1 MADGKIVIETGLDTT
16 GIENGLGKIS
26 SLAQKGL
33 ATATKTI
40 TAASAALSGMGGYA
54 VKVGSSFE
62 SAMSQVAATMGM
74 STEEIHNGSAEF
86 AKLQEAAK
94 NAGATTMFSATQAAD
109 ALNYMA
115 LAGYDTNK
123 AVNTLPTILNL
134 AAAGNMDLATA
145 SDMVTDSMS
154 ALGDKAGTVES
165 FVDKM
170 AKTSQKS
177 NTSVQQLGEA
187 LLTVG
192 GTAKSLAG
200 GVTEANTVLGIFA
213 DNGVKGAEGGTA
225 LRNVILSLSAPTDTA
240 RKKMEELGLNV
251 FDAEGKMRP
260 LNDTFNDLNKILGSM
275 NEGERT
281 QVLNTIFNKVDLKSV
296 NALLANSGERFD
308 QLKGYIEDAD
318 GAAGQMADTMQ
329 DNLQGK
335 MTTLNS
341 ALEGLGI
348 GIYENIED
356 SLKEAAEEGISAV
369 GRISNAL
376 QDGGLDAAVEE
387 AGAVLADLSV
397 KVAQSAPKMVNAS
410 VSLIKAFAK
419 GIVNNKSQLK
429 KSATEIVNVLSTGL
443 IKLLP
448 KKMQEPAKKGMDALK
463 RTFDAGLKSIVK
475 IAEPIVSGLGKIF
488 IKLADNMD
496 KIAPVTVSLVAA
508 FKTFKTVSGPV
519 TTVVSVITKLSRVSS
534 EAGGVMAA
542 LNAVMSANPA
552 AMIAIGIGA
561 LAGGIAFLALKSNEA
576 SKEQVAFQKEIDNLS
591 ASIEKNRNELDELS
605 SSIEGTNNSAESSA
619 APLERLKGKLSEAF
633 DETGKMKQGCEQLAG
648 SILNQLNEAM
658 GTEYSITA
666 DGFIQN
672 NEGVKQS
679 LGDVTQSID
688 EYVRSLKKK
697 AVQEAVTNQYADNL
711 QKQSE
716 IQADLTKAQN
726 QYNKALDEYAKAL
739 EEYTKT
745 WDGNAKKA
753 FKEAN
758 ENLEDTR
765 ENLSE
770 ATKEAK
776 KAEVQTSSLD
786 KVMDLLGEGT
796 PESIQKALE
805 AYAKIP
811 TESDKAAKS
820 VKYSQETIEKA
831 LESTDY
837 AKMSQGFRM
846 AAEEIKVSGGE
857 IPKTLQ
863 DAITN
868 AINNIEKL
876 GPEGKEALASG
887 MSEAM
892 EGMKDK
898 VPEFQNVSSMT
909 SEEIIKT
916 FATYLKDSGALGD
929 VGTEAIEQLIQ
940 GIDEVDTQTTPAQK
954 ASDAVDSTINQLETG
969 EDFIRTAAGN
979 SAGAITRGFTETD
992 YSGAVF
998 AAAKA
1003 CGMTVEEVL
1012 AHQEELYMA
1021 ALTVAQSG
1029 ATGFTAADMPAVFGS
1044 NASAAASAANTYLLS
1059 SAESMQLSASALGNA
1074 ANTGIVAGNM
1084 PGTFSSQSQS
1094 AVSGLVNSLNSG
1106 AGSASSA
1113 ASALGNA
1120 AKSGLGNMS
1129 VAGNYQTAATSATQ
1143 NFARTLSA
1151 GQGSTKASASALG
1164 NSAKN
1169 SLKGTNIPSNFT
1181 QQAKTATNQFAAG
1194 IRNGTNSASSAA
1206 RGLGTAATKGLSSV
1220 NVASSA
1226 KTQGSNLASNFVS
1239 GINSGKGSADSA
1251 AASLGR
1257 TAVSGLSSNSGGS
1270 YSIGVNFSNGFA
1282 NGIRAGSYGVASAAA
1297 SVAAAAANAAK
1308 ANLQIHSPSRVG
1320 GWIGKMFDYGI
1331 SGGMEDNTSVVTQ
1344 AAEMVTDAMQVDV
1357 KSLLGMMRGAVS
1369 ETVSRITTN
1378 KMLERA
1384 PQAYGYTASQNTE
1397 VKQEI
1402 NFYQPVQSPVE
1413 MSRALRKEA
1422 RRLAWT

>member
-1 MADGKIVIETGLDTT
+1 MADGKIVIETGLDTK

-26 SLAQKGL
+26 SLASKGL

-40 TAASAALSGMGGYA
+40 TATSAALSGMGGYA
-54 VKVGSSFE
+54 IKVGSSFE
-62 SAMSQVAATMGM
+62 AAMSQVAATMGM
-74 STEEIHNGSAEF
+74 SAEEIHNGSAEF
-86 AKLQEAAK
+86 SKLQEAAK
-94 NAGATTMFSATQAAD
+94 NAGATTKFSATQAAE

-123 AVNTLPTILNL
+123 SVQTLPTVLNL
-134 AAAGNMDLATA
+134 AAAGDMDLATA

-225 LRNVILSLSAPTDTA
+225 LRNVILSLSAPTDIA
-240 RKKMEELGLNV
+240 RKKMAELGLNV

-376 QDGGLDAAVEE
+376 QNGGLDAAVEE

-448 KKMQEPAKKGMDALK
+448 KKMQEPAEKGMDALK
-463 RTFDAGLKSIVK
+463 RTFYAGLKSVVK
-475 IAEPIVSGLGKIF
+475 IAEPIVSGLGKVF

-496 KIAPVTVSLVAA
+496 TVAPIVVSLVAA
-508 FKTFKTVSGPV
+508 FKTFKTVEGPV
-519 TTVVSVITKLSRVSS
+519 VTVTSVVIKLSRASS

-552 AMIAIGIGA
+552 AMIAIGIAA
-561 LAGGIAFLALKSNEA
+561 LAGGIAYLALKSNEA

-591 ASIEKNRNELDELS
+591 ASIEKNRNELDNLS
-605 SSIEGTNNSAESSA
+605 SSIESTNKSAESSA
-619 APLERLKGKLSEAF
+619 APLERLKNKMSEAF
-633 DETGKMKQGCEQLAG
+633 DETGKVKQGCEQLAG

-716 IQADLTKAQN
+716 IQADLTKAQK
-726 QYNKALDEYAKAL
+726 QYNKALDEYAKA
-739 EEYTKT
+739 
-745 WDGNAKKA
+745 WNGNDAKA
-753 FKEAN
+753 FEQAN
-758 ENLEDTR
+758 ENLESTR
-765 ENLSE
+765 KNLSE

-796 PESIQKALE
+796 PESIQKALD

-846 AAEEIKVSGGE
+846 AAEEIKASGGE

-876 GPEGKEALASG
+876 GPEGKEELVSS
-887 MSEAM
+887 MSEM
-892 EGMKDK
+892 MQGMKDK
-898 VPEFQNVSSMT
+898 VPEFQHISSMT
-909 SEEIIKT
+909 SDEIIKT

-979 SAGAITRGFTETD
+979 SASAITRGFTETD

-1012 AHQEELYMA
+1012 AHQEELYIA

-1029 ATGFTAADMPAVFGS
+1029 ATGFKAADMPAVFGS

-1084 PGTFSSQSQS
+1084 QGTFLAQSKS

-1143 NFARTLSA
+1143 SFARTLSA
-1151 GQGSTKASASALG
+1151 GQGNTKSSASALG
-1164 NSAKN
+1164 NSAKI

-1206 RGLGTAATKGLSSV
+1206 RGLGTAATKGLSGV

-1226 KTQGSNLASNFVS
+1226 KSQGNKLGSSFVD
-1239 GINSGKGSADSA
+1239 GINEKKGSASSA
-1251 AASLGR
+1251 AASLG
-1257 TAVSGLSSNSGGS
+1257 SGAREALANNSGGS

-1282 NGIRAGSYGVASAAA
+1282 NGIRAGGYGVASAAA
-1297 SVAAAAANAAK
+1297 SVASAAANAAK

-1369 ETVSRITTN
+1369 ETVFRITTN

-1384 PQAYGYTASQNTE
+1384 PQAYGYAASQNTE

-1422 RRLAWT
+1422 RRLALT

>member
-33 ATATKTI
+33 ATATKII
-40 TAASAALSGMGGYA
+40 TATSAALSGMGGYA

-62 SAMSQVAATMGM
+62 AAMSQVAATMGM

-86 AKLQEAAK
+86 TKLQEAAK

-429 KSATEIVNVLSTGL
+429 KSAIEIVNTLSSGL

-463 RTFDAGLKSIVK
+463 RTFDAGLKSTVK

-488 IKLADNMD
+488 IKLANNMD
-496 KIAPVTVSLVAA
+496 KTAPVVVSLVAA
-508 FKTFKTVSGPV
+508 FKTFQTVSGPV
-519 TTVVSVITKLSRVSS
+519 TTVVSVITKFSRVSS
-534 EAGGVMAA
+534 EASGVMAA

-552 AMIAIGIGA
+552 TMIAIGIAA

-605 SSIEGTNNSAESSA
+605 SSIESTNNSVESSA
-619 APLERLKGKLSEAF
+619 VPLERLKGKLSEAF
-633 DETGKMKQGCEQLAG
+633 DETGKVKQGCEQLAG

-716 IQADLTKAQN
+716 IQADLTKAQK
-726 QYNKALDEYAKAL
+726 QYNKALDEYAKA
-739 EEYTKT
+739 
-745 WDGNAKKA
+745 WNGNDAKA
-753 FKEAN
+753 FEQAN
-758 ENLEDTR
+758 ENLESTR
-765 ENLSE
+765 KNLSE

-796 PESIQKALE
+796 PESIQKALD

-846 AAEEIKVSGGE
+846 AAEEIKASGGE

-876 GPEGKEALASG
+876 GPEGKEELASS
-887 MSEAM
+887 MSEM
-892 EGMKDK
+892 MQGMKDK
-898 VPEFQNVSSMT
+898 VPEFQHISSMT
-909 SEEIIKT
+909 SDEIIKT

-954 ASDAVDSTINQLETG
+954 ASDAVDSTINQLEIG

-979 SAGAITRGFTETD
+979 SASAITRGFTETD

-1012 AHQEELYMA
+1012 AHQEELYIA

-1029 ATGFTAADMPAVFGS
+1029 ATGFKAADMPAVFGS

-1084 PGTFSSQSQS
+1084 QGTFLAQSKS

-1143 NFARTLSA
+1143 SFARTLSA
-1151 GQGSTKASASALG
+1151 GQGNTKSSASALG
-1164 NSAKN
+1164 NSAKT

-1206 RGLGTAATKGLSSV
+1206 RGLGTAATKGLSGV

-1226 KTQGSNLASNFVS
+1226 KSQGNKLGSSFVD
-1239 GINSGKGSADSA
+1239 GINEKKGSASSA
-1251 AASLGR
+1251 AASLG
-1257 TAVSGLSSNSGGS
+1257 SGAREALANNSGGS

-1282 NGIRAGSYGVASAAA
+1282 NGIRAGGYGVASAAA
-1297 SVAAAAANAAK
+1297 SVASAAANAAK

-1384 PQAYGYTASQNTE
+1384 PQAYGYAASQNTE

-1422 RRLAWT
+1422 RRLALT

>member
-1 MADGKIVIETGLDTT
+1 
-16 GIENGLGKIS
+16 
-26 SLAQKGL
+26 
-33 ATATKTI
+33 
-40 TAASAALSGMGGYA
+40 MG
-54 VKVGSSFE
+54 
-62 SAMSQVAATMGM
+62 
-74 STEEIHNGSAEF
+74 
-86 AKLQEAAK
+86 
-94 NAGATTMFSATQAAD
+94 
-109 ALNYMA
+109 
-115 LAGYDTNK
+115 
-123 AVNTLPTILNL
+123 
-134 AAAGNMDLATA
+134 
-145 SDMVTDSMS
+145 
-154 ALGDKAGTVES
+154 
-165 FVDKM
+165 
-170 AKTSQKS
+170 
-177 NTSVQQLGEA
+177 
-187 LLTVG
+187 
-192 GTAKSLAG
+192 
-200 GVTEANTVLGIFA
+200 
-213 DNGVKGAEGGTA
+213 
-225 LRNVILSLSAPTDTA
+225 
-240 RKKMEELGLNV
+240 ELGLNV

-376 QDGGLDAAVEE
+376 QNGGLDAAVEE

-448 KKMQEPAKKGMDALK
+448 KKMQEPAEKGMDALK
-463 RTFDAGLKSIVK
+463 RTFYAGLKSVVK
-475 IAEPIVSGLGKIF
+475 IAEPIVSGLGKVF

-496 KIAPVTVSLVAA
+496 TVAPIVVSLVAA
-508 FKTFKTVSGPV
+508 FKTFKTVEGPV
-519 TTVVSVITKLSRVSS
+519 VTVTSVVIKLSRASS

-552 AMIAIGIGA
+552 AMIAIGIAA
-561 LAGGIAFLALKSNEA
+561 LAGGIAYLALKSNEA

-591 ASIEKNRNELDELS
+591 ASIEKNRNELDNLS
-605 SSIEGTNNSAESSA
+605 SSIESTNKSAESSA
-619 APLERLKGKLSEAF
+619 APLERLKNKMSEAF
-633 DETGKMKQGCEQLAG
+633 DETGKVKQGCEQLAG

-716 IQADLTKAQN
+716 IQTDLTKAQN

-776 KAEVQTSSLD
+776 KAEIQTSSLD

-796 PESIQKALE
+796 PESIQKALD

-846 AAEEIKVSGGE
+846 AAEEIKASGGE

-979 SAGAITRGFTETD
+979 SASAITRGFTETD

-1059 SAESMQLSASALGNA
+1059 SVESMQLSASALGNA
-1074 ANTGIVAGNM
+1074 ANTGLGNMSVAGNM

-1120 AKSGLGNMS
+1120 ANTGLGNMS

-1151 GQGSTKASASALG
+1151 GQGNTKSSASALG
-1164 NSAKN
+1164 NSAKT

-1206 RGLGTAATKGLSSV
+1206 RGLGTAATKGLSGV

-1226 KTQGSNLASNFVS
+1226 KSQGNKLGSSFVD
-1239 GINSGKGSADSA
+1239 GINEKKGSASSA
-1251 AASLGR
+1251 AASLG
-1257 TAVSGLSSNSGGS
+1257 SGAREALANNSGGS

-1282 NGIRAGSYGVASAAA
+1282 NGIRAGGYGVASAAA
-1297 SVAAAAANAAK
+1297 SVASAAANAAK

-1384 PQAYGYTASQNTE
+1384 PQAYGYAASQNTE

-1422 RRLAWT
+1422 RRLALT

>member
-40 TAASAALSGMGGYA
+40 TATSAALSGMGGYA

-62 SAMSQVAATMGM
+62 AAMSQVAATMGM

-86 AKLQEAAK
+86 TKLQEAAK

-429 KSATEIVNVLSTGL
+429 KSAIEIVNTLSSGL

-463 RTFDAGLKSIVK
+463 RTFDAGLKSTVK

-488 IKLADNMD
+488 IKLANNMD
-496 KIAPVTVSLVAA
+496 KTAPVVVSLVAA
-508 FKTFKTVSGPV
+508 FKTFQTVSGPV
-519 TTVVSVITKLSRVSS
+519 TTVVSVITKFSRVSS
-534 EAGGVMAA
+534 EASGVMAA

-552 AMIAIGIGA
+552 TMIAIGIAA

-605 SSIEGTNNSAESSA
+605 SSIESTNNSVESSA
-619 APLERLKGKLSEAF
+619 VPLERLKGKLSEAF
-633 DETGKMKQGCEQLAG
+633 DETGKVKQGCEQLAG

-716 IQADLTKAQN
+716 IQADLTKAQK
-726 QYNKALDEYAKAL
+726 QYNKALDEYAKA
-739 EEYTKT
+739 
-745 WDGNAKKA
+745 WNGNDAKA
-753 FKEAN
+753 FEQAN
-758 ENLEDTR
+758 ENLESTR
-765 ENLSE
+765 KNLSE

-796 PESIQKALE
+796 PESIQKALD

-846 AAEEIKVSGGE
+846 AAEEIKASGGE

-876 GPEGKEALASG
+876 GPEGKEELASS
-887 MSEAM
+887 MSEM
-892 EGMKDK
+892 MQGMKDK
-898 VPEFQNVSSMT
+898 VPEFQHISSMT
-909 SEEIIKT
+909 SDEIIKT

-1074 ANTGIVAGNM
+1074 ANTGIVAENM

-1143 NFARTLSA
+1143 SFARTLSA
-1151 GQGSTKASASALG
+1151 GQGNTKSSASALG
-1164 NSAKN
+1164 NSAKT

-1206 RGLGTAATKGLSSV
+1206 RGLGTAATKGLSGV

-1226 KTQGSNLASNFVS
+1226 KSQGNKLGSSFVD
-1239 GINSGKGSADSA
+1239 GINEKKGSASSA
-1251 AASLGR
+1251 AASLG
-1257 TAVSGLSSNSGGS
+1257 SGAREALANNSGGS

-1282 NGIRAGSYGVASAAA
+1282 NGIRAGGYGVASAAA
-1297 SVAAAAANAAK
+1297 SVASAAANAAK

-1384 PQAYGYTASQNTE
+1384 PQAYGYAASQNTE

-1422 RRLAWT
+1422 RRLALT

>member
-1 MADGKIVIETGLDTT
+1 MADGKIVIETGLDTK

-26 SLAQKGL
+26 SLASKGL

-40 TAASAALSGMGGYA
+40 TATSAALSGMGGYA
-54 VKVGSSFE
+54 IKVGSSFE
-62 SAMSQVAATMGM
+62 AAMSQVAATMGM
-74 STEEIHNGSAEF
+74 SAEEIHNGSAEF
-86 AKLQEAAK
+86 SKLQEAAK
-94 NAGATTMFSATQAAD
+94 NAGATTKFSATQAAE

-123 AVNTLPTILNL
+123 SVQTLPTVLNL
-134 AAAGNMDLATA
+134 AAAGDMDLATA

-225 LRNVILSLSAPTDTA
+225 LRNVILSLSAPTDIA
-240 RKKMEELGLNV
+240 RKKMAELGLNV

-308 QLKGYIEDAD
+308 QLKGYIENAD

-376 QDGGLDAAVEE
+376 QNGGLDAAVEE

-419 GIVNNKSQLK
+419 GVVNNKSQLK

-542 LNAVMSANPA
+542 LNAAMSANPA

-591 ASIEKNRNELDELS
+591 ASIEKNRNELDNLS
-605 SSIEGTNNSAESSA
+605 SSIESTNKSAESSA
-619 APLERLKGKLSEAF
+619 APLERLKNKMSEAF
-633 DETGKMKQGCEQLAG
+633 DETGKVKQGCEQLAG

-697 AVQEAVTNQYADNL
+697 AVQETVTNQYADNL

-716 IQADLTKAQN
+716 IQADLTKAQK
-726 QYNKALDEYAKAL
+726 QYNKALDEYAKAWNGNDA
-739 EEYTKT
+739 KT
-745 WDGNAKKA
+745 
-753 FKEAN
+753 FEQAN
-758 ENLEDTR
+758 ENLESTR
-765 ENLSE
+765 KNLSE

-796 PESIQKALE
+796 PESIQKALD

-811 TESDKAAKS
+811 TESDKVAKS

-846 AAEEIKVSGGE
+846 AAEEIKASGGE

-876 GPEGKEALASG
+876 GPEGKEELASS
-887 MSEAM
+887 MSEM
-892 EGMKDK
+892 MQGMKDK
-898 VPEFQNVSSMT
+898 VPEFQHISSMT
-909 SEEIIKT
+909 SDEIIKT

-940 GIDEVDTQTTPAQK
+940 SIDEVDTQTTPAQK

-979 SAGAITRGFTETD
+979 SASAITRGFTETD

-1059 SAESMQLSASALGNA
+1059 SAGSMQLSASALGNA

-1094 AVSGLVNSLNSG
+1094 AVSGLVNGLNSG

-1143 NFARTLSA
+1143 NFARSLSA
-1151 GQGSTKASASALG
+1151 GQGSTKASAISLG

-1206 RGLGTAATKGLSSV
+1206 RGLGTAATKGLSGV

-1226 KTQGSNLASNFVS
+1226 KSQGNKLGSSFVD
-1239 GINSGKGSADSA
+1239 GINEKKGSASSA
-1251 AASLGR
+1251 AASLG
-1257 TAVSGLSSNSGGS
+1257 SGAREALANNSGGS

-1282 NGIRAGSYGVASAAA
+1282 NGIRAGGYGVASAAA
-1297 SVAAAAANAAK
+1297 SVASAAANAAK

-1384 PQAYGYTASQNTE
+1384 PQAYGYAASQNTE

>member
-1 MADGKIVIETGLDTT
+1 
-16 GIENGLGKIS
+16 
-26 SLAQKGL
+26 
-33 ATATKTI
+33 
-40 TAASAALSGMGGYA
+40 MG
-54 VKVGSSFE
+54 
-62 SAMSQVAATMGM
+62 
-74 STEEIHNGSAEF
+74 
-86 AKLQEAAK
+86 
-94 NAGATTMFSATQAAD
+94 
-109 ALNYMA
+109 
-115 LAGYDTNK
+115 
-123 AVNTLPTILNL
+123 
-134 AAAGNMDLATA
+134 
-145 SDMVTDSMS
+145 
-154 ALGDKAGTVES
+154 
-165 FVDKM
+165 
-170 AKTSQKS
+170 
-177 NTSVQQLGEA
+177 
-187 LLTVG
+187 
-192 GTAKSLAG
+192 
-200 GVTEANTVLGIFA
+200 
-213 DNGVKGAEGGTA
+213 
-225 LRNVILSLSAPTDTA
+225 
-240 RKKMEELGLNV
+240 ELGLNV

-329 DNLQGK
+329 DNLKGK
-335 MTTLNS
+335 LTALNS

-348 GIYENIED
+348 GIYENIEE
-356 SLKEAAEEGISAV
+356 SLKEAAEEGINAV
-369 GRISNAL
+369 GKVSNAL
-376 QDGGLDAAVEE
+376 QNGGLDAAVEE
-387 AGAVLADLSV
+387 AGAVLADLSA

-410 VSLIKAFAK
+410 VSLLKAFVK
-419 GIVNNKSQLK
+419 GIANNKNQLK
-429 KSATEIVNVLSTGL
+429 KSATDIVNTLCSGL

-448 KKMQEPAKKGMDALK
+448 KKMQEPAKKGMDALR
-463 RTFDAGLKSIVK
+463 RTFDAGLKSVVK
-475 IAEPIVSGLGKIF
+475 IAEPIVSGLGKVF

-496 KIAPVTVSLVAA
+496 TVAPIVVSLVAA
-508 FKTFKTVSGPV
+508 FKTFKMVEGPV
-519 TTVVSVITKLSRVSS
+519 VTVTSVVIKLSRASS

-552 AMIAIGIGA
+552 AMIAIGIAA
-561 LAGGIAFLALKSNEA
+561 LAGGIAYLALKSNEA

-591 ASIEKNRNELDELS
+591 ASIEKNRNELDNLS
-605 SSIEGTNNSAESSA
+605 SSIESTNKSAESSA

-633 DETGKMKQGCEQLAG
+633 DETGRVKEGCEQLAG

-658 GTEYSITA
+658 GTEYSVTA

-716 IQADLTKAQN
+716 IQADLTKAQK
-726 QYNKALDEYAKAL
+726 QYNKALDEYAKA
-739 EEYTKT
+739 
-745 WDGNAKKA
+745 WNGNDAKA
-753 FKEAN
+753 FEQAN
-758 ENLEDTR
+758 ENLENTR
-765 ENLSE
+765 KNLSE

-796 PESIQKALE
+796 PESIQKALDV
-805 AYAKIP
+805 YAKIP
-811 TESDKAAKS
+811 TESDKAAKG
-820 VKYSQETIEKA
+820 VKYSQETIKKA

-837 AKMSQGFRM
+837 MKMSQGFKM
-846 AAEEIKVSGGE
+846 AAEEIKASGGK
-857 IPKTLQ
+857 IPESLQ
-863 DAITN
+863 ESITN
-868 AINNIEKL
+868 AINNISKL
-876 GPEGKEALASG
+876 GPDGKEELASS
-887 MSEAM
+887 MSEM
-892 EGMKDK
+892 MQGMKEK
-898 VPEFQNVSSMT
+898 VPEFQHISSMT

-954 ASDAVDSTINQLETG
+954 ARDAIDSTTNQLETG

-979 SAGAITRGFTETD
+979 SASAITRGFTETD

-1012 AHQEELYMA
+1012 AHQEELYIA

-1029 ATGFTAADMPAVFGS
+1029 ATGFKAADMPAVFGS

-1084 PGTFSSQSQS
+1084 QGTFLAQSKS

-1143 NFARTLSA
+1143 SFARTLSA
-1151 GQGSTKASASALG
+1151 GQGNTKSSASALG
-1164 NSAKN
+1164 NSAKT

-1206 RGLGTAATKGLSSV
+1206 RGLGTAATKGLSGV

-1226 KTQGSNLASNFVS
+1226 KSQGNKLGSSFVD
-1239 GINSGKGSADSA
+1239 GINEKKGSASSA
-1251 AASLGR
+1251 AASLG
-1257 TAVSGLSSNSGGS
+1257 SGAREALANNSGGS

-1282 NGIRAGSYGVASAAA
+1282 NGIRAGGYGVASAAA

-1320 GWIGKMFDYGI
+1320 AWIGKMFDYGI

-1384 PQAYGYTASQNTE
+1384 PRAYGYAASQNTE

-1422 RRLAWT
+1422 RRLALT

>member
-40 TAASAALSGMGGYA
+40 TATSAALSGMGGYA

-62 SAMSQVAATMGM
+62 AAMSQVAATMGM

-86 AKLQEAAK
+86 TKLQEAAK

-429 KSATEIVNVLSTGL
+429 KSAIEIVNTLSSGL

-463 RTFDAGLKSIVK
+463 RTFDAGLKSTVK

-488 IKLADNMD
+488 IKLANNMD
-496 KIAPVTVSLVAA
+496 KTAPVVVSLVAA
-508 FKTFKTVSGPV
+508 FKTFQTVSGPV
-519 TTVVSVITKLSRVSS
+519 TTVVSVITKFSRVSS
-534 EAGGVMAA
+534 EASGVMAA

-552 AMIAIGIGA
+552 TMIAIGIAA

-605 SSIEGTNNSAESSA
+605 SSIESTNNSVESSA
-619 APLERLKGKLSEAF
+619 VPLERLKGKLSEAF
-633 DETGKMKQGCEQLAG
+633 DETGKVKQGCEQLAG

-716 IQADLTKAQN
+716 IQADLTKAQK
-726 QYNKALDEYAKAL
+726 QYNKALDEYAKA
-739 EEYTKT
+739 
-745 WDGNAKKA
+745 WNGNDAKA
-753 FKEAN
+753 FEQAN
-758 ENLEDTR
+758 ENLESTR
-765 ENLSE
+765 KNLSE

-796 PESIQKALE
+796 PESIQKALD

-846 AAEEIKVSGGE
+846 AAEEIKASGGE

-863 DAITN
+863 DAIPN

-876 GPEGKEALASG
+876 GPEGKEELASS
-887 MSEAM
+887 MSEM
-892 EGMKDK
+892 MQGMKDK
-898 VPEFQNVSSMT
+898 VPEFQHISSMT
-909 SEEIIKT
+909 SDEIIKT

-954 ASDAVDSTINQLETG
+954 ASDAVDSTINQLEIG

-979 SAGAITRGFTETD
+979 SASAITRGFTETD

-1012 AHQEELYMA
+1012 AHQEELYIA

-1029 ATGFTAADMPAVFGS
+1029 ATGFKAADMPAVFGS

-1084 PGTFSSQSQS
+1084 QGTFLAQSKS

-1143 NFARTLSA
+1143 SFARTLSA
-1151 GQGSTKASASALG
+1151 GQGNTKSSASALG
-1164 NSAKN
+1164 NSAKT

-1206 RGLGTAATKGLSSV
+1206 RGLGTAATKGLSGV

-1226 KTQGSNLASNFVS
+1226 KSQGNKLGSSFVD
-1239 GINSGKGSADSA
+1239 GINEKKGSASSA
-1251 AASLGR
+1251 AASLG
-1257 TAVSGLSSNSGGS
+1257 SGAREALANNSGGS

-1282 NGIRAGSYGVASAAA
+1282 NGIRAGGYGVASAAA
-1297 SVAAAAANAAK
+1297 SVASAAANAAK

-1384 PQAYGYTASQNTE
+1384 PQAYGYAASQNTE

-1422 RRLAWT
+1422 RRLALT

>member
-1 MADGKIVIETGLDTT
+1 MADGKIVIETGLDTK

-26 SLAQKGL
+26 SLASKGL

-40 TAASAALSGMGGYA
+40 TATSAALSGMGGYA
-54 VKVGSSFE
+54 IKVGSSFE
-62 SAMSQVAATMGM
+62 AAMSQVAATMGM
-74 STEEIHNGSAEF
+74 SAEEIHNGSAEF
-86 AKLQEAAK
+86 SKLQEAAK
-94 NAGATTMFSATQAAD
+94 NAGATTKFSATQAAE

-123 AVNTLPTILNL
+123 SVQTLPTVLNL
-134 AAAGNMDLATA
+134 AAAGDMDLATA

-225 LRNVILSLSAPTDTA
+225 LRNVILSLSAPTDIA
-240 RKKMEELGLNV
+240 RKKMAELGLNV

-376 QDGGLDAAVEE
+376 QNGGLDAAVEE

-463 RTFDAGLKSIVK
+463 RTFDAGLKSTVK

-488 IKLADNMD
+488 IKLANNMD
-496 KIAPVTVSLVAA
+496 KTAPVVISLVAA
-508 FKTFKTVSGPV
+508 FKTFQTVSGPV
-519 TTVVSVITKLSRVSS
+519 TTVVSVITKFSRASS
-534 EAGGVMAA
+534 EASGVMAA

-552 AMIAIGIGA
+552 AMIAIGIAA

-605 SSIEGTNNSAESSA
+605 SSIESTNNSVESSA

-716 IQADLTKAQN
+716 IQADLTKAQK
-726 QYNKALDEYAKAL
+726 QYNKALDEYAKA
-739 EEYTKT
+739 
-745 WDGNAKKA
+745 WNGNDAKA
-753 FKEAN
+753 FEQAN
-758 ENLEDTR
+758 ENLESTR
-765 ENLSE
+765 KNLSE

-796 PESIQKALE
+796 PESIQKALD

-846 AAEEIKVSGGE
+846 AAEEIKASGGE

-876 GPEGKEALASG
+876 GPEGKEELASS
-887 MSEAM
+887 MSEM
-892 EGMKDK
+892 MQGMKDK
-898 VPEFQNVSSMT
+898 VPEFQHISSMT
-909 SEEIIKT
+909 SDEIIKT

-979 SAGAITRGFTETD
+979 SASAITRGFTETD

-1143 NFARTLSA
+1143 SFARTLSA
-1151 GQGSTKASASALG
+1151 GQGNTKSSASALG
-1164 NSAKN
+1164 NSAKT

-1206 RGLGTAATKGLSSV
+1206 RGLGTAATKGLSGV

-1226 KTQGSNLASNFVS
+1226 KSQGNKLGSSFVD
-1239 GINSGKGSADSA
+1239 GINEKKGSASSA
-1251 AASLGR
+1251 AASLG
-1257 TAVSGLSSNSGGS
+1257 SGAREALANNSGGS

-1282 NGIRAGSYGVASAAA
+1282 NGIRAGGYGVASAAA
-1297 SVAAAAANAAK
+1297 SVASAAANAAK

-1384 PQAYGYTASQNTE
+1384 PQAYGYAASQNTE

-1422 RRLAWT
+1422 RRLALT

>member
-1 MADGKIVIETGLDTT
+1 
-16 GIENGLGKIS
+16 
-26 SLAQKGL
+26 
-33 ATATKTI
+33 
-40 TAASAALSGMGGYA
+40 
-54 VKVGSSFE
+54 
-62 SAMSQVAATMGM
+62 
-74 STEEIHNGSAEF
+74 
-86 AKLQEAAK
+86 
-94 NAGATTMFSATQAAD
+94 
-109 ALNYMA
+109 
-115 LAGYDTNK
+115 
-123 AVNTLPTILNL
+123 
-134 AAAGNMDLATA
+134 
-145 SDMVTDSMS
+145 
-154 ALGDKAGTVES
+154 
-165 FVDKM
+165 
-170 AKTSQKS
+170 
-177 NTSVQQLGEA
+177 
-187 LLTVG
+187 
-192 GTAKSLAG
+192 
-200 GVTEANTVLGIFA
+200 
-213 DNGVKGAEGGTA
+213 
-225 LRNVILSLSAPTDTA
+225 
-240 RKKMEELGLNV
+240 
-251 FDAEGKMRP
+251 MRP

-308 QLKGYIEDAD
+308 QLKGYIEDAV

-397 KVAQSAPKMVNAS
+397 KVAQSAPKTVNAS

-463 RTFDAGLKSIVK
+463 RTFDAGLKSVVK
-475 IAEPIVSGLGKIF
+475 IAEPIVSGLGKVF

-496 KIAPVTVSLVAA
+496 TVAPIAVSLVAA
-508 FKTFKTVSGPV
+508 FKTFKTVEGPV
-519 TTVVSVITKLSRVSS
+519 VTVTSVVIKLSRASS

-605 SSIEGTNNSAESSA
+605 SSIESTNNSAESSA

-716 IQADLTKAQN
+716 IQADLTKAQK
-726 QYNKALDEYAKAL
+726 QYNKALDEYAKA
-739 EEYTKT
+739 
-745 WDGNAKKA
+745 WNGNDAKA
-753 FKEAN
+753 FEQAN
-758 ENLEDTR
+758 ENLESTR
-765 ENLSE
+765 KNLSE

-796 PESIQKALE
+796 PESIQKALD

-846 AAEEIKVSGGE
+846 AAEEIKASGGE

-863 DAITN
+863 DVITN

-876 GPEGKEALASG
+876 GPEGKEELASS
-887 MSEAM
+887 MSEM
-892 EGMKDK
+892 MQGMKDK
-898 VPEFQNVSSMT
+898 VPEFQHISSMT
-909 SEEIIKT
+909 SDEIIKT

-979 SAGAITRGFTETD
+979 SASAITRGFTETD

-1003 CGMTVEEVL
+1003 CGMTVDEVL

-1143 NFARTLSA
+1143 SFARTLSA
-1151 GQGSTKASASALG
+1151 GQGNTKSSASALG
-1164 NSAKN
+1164 NSAKT

-1206 RGLGTAATKGLSSV
+1206 RGLGTAATKGLSGV

-1226 KTQGSNLASNFVS
+1226 KSQGNKLGSSFVD
-1239 GINSGKGSADSA
+1239 GINEKKGSASSV
-1251 AASLGR
+1251 AASLG
-1257 TAVSGLSSNSGGS
+1257 SGAREALANNSGGS

-1282 NGIRAGSYGVASAAA
+1282 NGIRAGGYGVASAAA
-1297 SVAAAAANAAK
+1297 SVASAAANAAK

-1384 PQAYGYTASQNTE
+1384 PQAYGHAASQNTE

-1422 RRLAWT
+1422 RRLALT

>member
-1 MADGKIVIETGLDTT
+1 
-16 GIENGLGKIS
+16 
-26 SLAQKGL
+26 
-33 ATATKTI
+33 
-40 TAASAALSGMGGYA
+40 
-54 VKVGSSFE
+54 
-62 SAMSQVAATMGM
+62 
-74 STEEIHNGSAEF
+74 
-86 AKLQEAAK
+86 
-94 NAGATTMFSATQAAD
+94 
-109 ALNYMA
+109 
-115 LAGYDTNK
+115 
-123 AVNTLPTILNL
+123 
-134 AAAGNMDLATA
+134 
-145 SDMVTDSMS
+145 
-154 ALGDKAGTVES
+154 
-165 FVDKM
+165 
-170 AKTSQKS
+170 
-177 NTSVQQLGEA
+177 
-187 LLTVG
+187 
-192 GTAKSLAG
+192 
-200 GVTEANTVLGIFA
+200 
-213 DNGVKGAEGGTA
+213 
-225 LRNVILSLSAPTDTA
+225 
-240 RKKMEELGLNV
+240 MEELGLNV

-356 SLKEAAEEGISAV
+356 SLKEAAEEGIGAV

-376 QDGGLDAAVEE
+376 QNGGLDAAVEE

-419 GIVNNKSQLK
+419 GVVNNKSQLK

-448 KKMQEPAKKGMDALK
+448 KKMQDPAKKGMDALK

-605 SSIEGTNNSAESSA
+605 SSIESTNNSAESSA

-716 IQADLTKAQN
+716 IQADLTKAQK
-726 QYNKALDEYAKAL
+726 QYNKALDEYAKA
-739 EEYTKT
+739 
-745 WDGNAKKA
+745 WNGNDAKA
-753 FKEAN
+753 FEQAN
-758 ENLEDTR
+758 ENLESTR
-765 ENLSE
+765 KNLSE

-796 PESIQKALE
+796 PESIQKALD

-846 AAEEIKVSGGE
+846 AAEEIKASGGE

-863 DAITN
+863 DVITN

-876 GPEGKEALASG
+876 GPEGKEELASS
-887 MSEAM
+887 MSEM
-892 EGMKDK
+892 MQGMKDK
-898 VPEFQNVSSMT
+898 VPEFQHISSMT
-909 SEEIIKT
+909 SDEIIKT

-954 ASDAVDSTINQLETG
+954 ARDAIDSTTNQLETG

-979 SAGAITRGFTETD
+979 SASAITRGFTETD

-1143 NFARTLSA
+1143 SFARTLSA
-1151 GQGSTKASASALG
+1151 GQGNTKSSASALG
-1164 NSAKN
+1164 NSAKT

-1206 RGLGTAATKGLSSV
+1206 RGLGTAATKGLSGV

-1226 KTQGSNLASNFVS
+1226 KSQGNKLGSSFVD
-1239 GINSGKGSADSA
+1239 GINEKKGSASSA
-1251 AASLGR
+1251 AASLG
-1257 TAVSGLSSNSGGS
+1257 SGAREALANNSGGS

-1282 NGIRAGSYGVASAAA
+1282 NGIRAGGYGVASAAA
-1297 SVAAAAANAAK
+1297 SVASAAANAAK

-1384 PQAYGYTASQNTE
+1384 PQAYGHAASQNTE

-1422 RRLAWT
+1422 RRLALT

>member
-1 MADGKIVIETGLDTT
+1 MADGKIVIETGLDTK

-26 SLAQKGL
+26 SLASKGL

-40 TAASAALSGMGGYA
+40 TATSAALSGMGGYA
-54 VKVGSSFE
+54 IKVGSSFE
-62 SAMSQVAATMGM
+62 AAMSQVAATMGM
-74 STEEIHNGSAEF
+74 SAEEIHNGSAEF
-86 AKLQEAAK
+86 SKLQEAAK
-94 NAGATTMFSATQAAD
+94 NAGATTKFSATQAAE

-123 AVNTLPTILNL
+123 SVQTLPTVLNL
-134 AAAGNMDLATA
+134 AAAGDMDLATA

-225 LRNVILSLSAPTDTA
+225 LRNVILSLSAPTDIA
-240 RKKMEELGLNV
+240 RKKMAELGLNV

-318 GAAGQMADTMQ
+318 GAVGQMADTMQ

-376 QDGGLDAAVEE
+376 QNGGLDAAVEE

-716 IQADLTKAQN
+716 IQADLTKAQK
-726 QYNKALDEYAKAL
+726 QYNKALENYIAT
-739 EEYTKT
+739 ENGSTKERT
-745 WDGNAKKA
+745 K
-753 FKEAN
+753 AN
-758 ENLEDTR
+758 EQLEQATK
-765 ENLSE
+765 NLSD
-770 ATKEAK
+770 ATKEAA
-776 KAEVQTSSLD
+776 KAEYQTKALD
-786 KVMDLLGEGT
+786 EVMDLLGEGST
-796 PESIQKALE
+796 ESIQKALDS
-805 AYAKIP
+805 YAKIP
-811 TESDKAAKS
+811 TEADKAAKG
-820 VKYSQETIEKA
+820 VKYSHEEIEKT
-831 LESTDY
+831 LSSTDFSVM
-837 AKMSQGFRM
+837 AKGFEM
-846 AAEEIKVSGGE
+846 ATEEIKASGGK
-857 IPKTLQ
+857 IPESLQ
-863 DAITN
+863 KAISQ
-868 AINNIEKL
+868 AVEKL
-876 GPEGKEALASG
+876 NNLGPAGKKSLAWSLSEMMQG
-887 MSEAM
+887 ME
-892 EGMKDK
+892 EKI
-898 VPEFQNVSSMT
+898 PEFKGTASMT
-909 SEEIIKT
+909 SDEIIKT

-954 ASDAVDSTINQLETG
+954 ARDAIDSTTNQLETG

-1044 NASAAASAANTYLLS
+1044 NASAAASAANT
-1059 SAESMQLSASALGNA
+1059 
-1074 ANTGIVAGNM
+1074 GIVAGNI
-1084 PGTFSSQSQS
+1084 PGTFSTQSQS

-1151 GQGSTKASASALG
+1151 GQGNAKSSASALG

-1422 RRLAWT
+1422 RRLALT

>member
-1 MADGKIVIETGLDTT
+1 
-16 GIENGLGKIS
+16 
-26 SLAQKGL
+26 
-33 ATATKTI
+33 
-40 TAASAALSGMGGYA
+40 MG
-54 VKVGSSFE
+54 
-62 SAMSQVAATMGM
+62 
-74 STEEIHNGSAEF
+74 
-86 AKLQEAAK
+86 
-94 NAGATTMFSATQAAD
+94 
-109 ALNYMA
+109 
-115 LAGYDTNK
+115 
-123 AVNTLPTILNL
+123 
-134 AAAGNMDLATA
+134 
-145 SDMVTDSMS
+145 
-154 ALGDKAGTVES
+154 
-165 FVDKM
+165 
-170 AKTSQKS
+170 
-177 NTSVQQLGEA
+177 
-187 LLTVG
+187 
-192 GTAKSLAG
+192 
-200 GVTEANTVLGIFA
+200 
-213 DNGVKGAEGGTA
+213 
-225 LRNVILSLSAPTDTA
+225 
-240 RKKMEELGLNV
+240 ELGLNV

-376 QDGGLDAAVEE
+376 QNGGLDAAVEE

-475 IAEPIVSGLGKIF
+475 IAEPIVSGLGKVF

-496 KIAPVTVSLVAA
+496 TVAPIVVSLVAA
-508 FKTFKTVSGPV
+508 FKTFKTVEGPV
-519 TTVVSVITKLSRVSS
+519 VTVTSVVIKLSRASS

-605 SSIEGTNNSAESSA
+605 SSIESTNNSAESSA

-716 IQADLTKAQN
+716 IQADLTKAQK
-726 QYNKALDEYAKAL
+726 QYNKALDEYVKAWNGNDAKAF
-739 EEYTKT
+739 EQ
-745 WDGNAKKA
+745 
-753 FKEAN
+753 AN
-758 ENLEDTR
+758 ENLESTR
-765 ENLSE
+765 KNLSE

-796 PESIQKALE
+796 PESIQKALD

-811 TESDKAAKS
+811 AESDKAAKS

-846 AAEEIKVSGGE
+846 AAEEIKASGGE

-876 GPEGKEALASG
+876 GLEGKEELASS
-887 MSEAM
+887 MSEM
-892 EGMKDK
+892 MQGMKDK
-898 VPEFQNVSSMT
+898 VPEFQHISSMT
-909 SEEIIKT
+909 SDEIIKT

-954 ASDAVDSTINQLETG
+954 ARDAIDSTTNQLETG

-1084 PGTFSSQSQS
+1084 PGTFSAQSQS
-1094 AVSGLVNSLNSG
+1094 AVSGLVNSLNGG

-1120 AKSGLGNMS
+1120 AKAGLGNMA

-1143 NFARTLSA
+1143 NFARSLSA
-1151 GQGSTKASASALG
+1151 GQGSTKTSAISLG

-1169 SLKGTNIPSNFT
+1169 SLKGTNIPGNFS
-1181 QQAKTATNQFAAG
+1181 QQAKTATNQFASG
-1194 IRNGTNSASSAA
+1194 IRTGTNAASSAA
-1206 RGLGTAATKGLSSV
+1206 RGLGTAATKGLSGV
-1220 NVASSA
+1220 NVANSA
-1226 KTQGSNLASNFVS
+1226 RTQGSNLASNFVS
-1239 GINSGKGSADSA
+1239 GINSGKGASDSA

-1257 TAVSGLSSNSGGS
+1257 TAVLGLSSNSSGS
-1270 YSIGVNFSNGFA
+1270 FSIGVNFSAGFA
-1282 NGIRAGSYGVASAAA
+1282 NGIRAGGYGVASAAA

-1384 PQAYGYTASQNTE
+1384 PQAYGYAASQNTE